1 MKILYLLR
9 HAKSSWKN
17 PDTPDFK
24 RPLNRRGKRDI
35 AVMAQIIRSKNV
47 LIDLVL
53 SSPAKRAKKT
63 TKKVLKILEYKK
75 EKIVF
80 NQDIYNANVS
90 DIFNILQN
98 ISPQIQHLMLVGH
111 NPTLTDV
118 ANLLL
123 ANAKIVNLPT
133 CGLIGI
139 RFPCSSWA
147 NIDECSGE
155 LLLYEYPKKYKS
167 TEKHTSLEKSV

>member
-9 HAKSSWKN
+9 HAKSSWKYT
-17 PDTPDFK
+17 DIPDFE

-63 TKKVLKILEYKK
+63 IKKVFKILEYKK

-90 DIFNILQN
+90 DIFNILQEV
-98 ISPQIQHLMLVGH
+98 SPSTQHLMLVGH
-111 NPTLTDV
+111 NPAFTDV

-123 ANAKIVNLPT
+123 ANAKIANLPT

-147 NIDECSGE
+147 DIDECSGE

-167 TEKHTSLEKSV
+167 TEKYISLEQSV